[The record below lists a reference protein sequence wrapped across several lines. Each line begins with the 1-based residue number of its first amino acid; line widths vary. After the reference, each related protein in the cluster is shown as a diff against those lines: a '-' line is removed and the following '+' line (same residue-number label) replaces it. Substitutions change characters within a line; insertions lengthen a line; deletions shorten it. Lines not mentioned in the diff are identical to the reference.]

1 MRRYVVMDTA
11 ITAAILPAVCLP
23 AITGLSG
30 IFRRSAVG
38 ADGTR
43 GRLWAA
49 AGSLFVKG
57 VRIWLSL

>member
-1 MRRYVVMDTA
+1 MRRYVGYGYGYYRCYFA
-11 ITAAILPAVCLP
+11 SGLFAAHN
-23 AITGLSG
+23 GLSG